1 MRSVMLDDGTLPPA
15 EQGYYFVMFD
25 KLLNTKVSTD
35 RIQMLMGR
43 GNVYLVAQNLM
54 LRFQDF
60 YLTQLKSYES

>member
-1 MRSVMLDDGTLPPA
+1 MRSVMLDDGTLQPA

-43 GNVYLVAQNLM
+43 GNVSLVAQNLM